1 MQLKA
6 NFPRDGSTETPPH
19 PSADFQWKDYCP
31 TAFGKLREVFHIEA
45 AEYMES
51 ICGAHSHHYSM
62 HALGLG
68 RIHQC
73 KELWKLSHT
82 SGSKSGSVAWRR

>member
-6 NFPRDGSTETPPH
+6 NFPREGSTETPPH

-51 ICGAHSHHYSM
+51 ICGVQSHRDLAH
-62 HALGLG
+62 HAWLLVPEVEESTLKPLAGHARGLGL
-68 RIHQC
+68 
-73 KELWKLSHT
+73 
-82 SGSKSGSVAWRR
+82 